1 MADGRAQLHALCH
14 RADLV
19 QSMCDGAVLWA
30 MSCTRPGLGQHVLE
44 SGCAQ
49 KCYVLQHLSVAECLE
64 LRFSGA

>member
-1 MADGRAQLHALCH
+1 MG
-14 RADLV
+14 
-19 QSMCDGAVLWA
+19 